1 MEFILIKGNNIMPR
15 DYRRLPRP
23 KQKKKSQS
31 KSEKS
36 DKITKKATSTSRAPP
51 VDGMLF
57 PGTRIPSK
65 MNKKTAK
72 KLKKAKYKF

>member
-1 MEFILIKGNNIMPR
+1 MEFILIRGNNIMPR

-36 DKITKKATSTSRAPP
+36 KKITKKATSTSGAPRG
-51 VDGMLF
+51 DGILF

>member
-1 MEFILIKGNNIMPR
+1 MEFILIRGNNIMPR

-23 KQKKKSQS
+23 KQRKQSQPKS
-31 KSEKS
+31 KTS
-36 DKITKKATSTSRAPP
+36 DKITKKATSTSGAQRG
-51 VDGMLF
+51 DGILF
-57 PGTRIPSK
+57 PSSSTPSK

>member
-1 MEFILIKGNNIMPR
+1 MPR

-36 DKITKKATSTSRAPP
+36 DKITKKATSTSGAPRG
-51 VDGMLF
+51 DGILF

>member
-1 MEFILIKGNNIMPR
+1 MEFILIRGNNIMPR

-23 KQKKKSQS
+23 KQRKKSPS

-36 DKITKKATSTSRAPP
+36 GKITKKPTSTGKAPR
-51 VDGMLF
+51 VDGILF
-57 PGTRIPSK
+57 PGTRTPSK